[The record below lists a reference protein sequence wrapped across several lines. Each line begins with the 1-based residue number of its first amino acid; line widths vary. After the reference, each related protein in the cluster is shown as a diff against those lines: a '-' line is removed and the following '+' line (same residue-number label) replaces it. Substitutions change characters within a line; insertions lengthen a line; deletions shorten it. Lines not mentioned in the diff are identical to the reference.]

1 MVIYGDESVYGMG
14 GSKLYIS
21 NMDGSGEYVIEDL
34 WYDYDNFA
42 VTEDGMLYYSQWVD
56 YAKPTNVICY
66 DLNAGQKAVITSGTF
81 INAAEDVIYVSA
93 EANGAYKTFKINRH
107 DWSDWTDTGYEAGR
121 TQSVGA
127 WIFDCPQESS
137 DMIRWGLDTN
147 SVTRCV

>member
-93 EANGAYKTFKINRH
+93 EANGAYKTFKINGG
-107 DWSDWTDTGYEAGR
+107 DK
-121 TQSVGA
+121 
-127 WIFDCPQESS
+127 
-137 DMIRWGLDTN
+137 
-147 SVTRCV
+147 